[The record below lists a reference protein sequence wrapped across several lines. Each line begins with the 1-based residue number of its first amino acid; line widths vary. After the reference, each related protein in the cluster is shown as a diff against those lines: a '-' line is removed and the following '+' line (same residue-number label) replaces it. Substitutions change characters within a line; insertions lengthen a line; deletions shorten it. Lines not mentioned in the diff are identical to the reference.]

1 MTHCFPLFFWLWQ
14 WQTCHKAVRHGS
26 DPRGAPWKAP
36 DCPKLFVPLHPWEYA
51 EERDQPR
58 PVPTDQRDHWKPSF
72 HKWNQLASQPNGPAM
87 TNLSMVYAV
96 ESNEQFANPSW
107 PRHLL
112 GQANEKVSK
121 SHGQEGPL
129 FWYFRWKL
137 GKNKNWKNKNQKGS
151 SSFFFRFLFFIGTVW
166 VIFSFPSAEGIG
178 GENWPLA
185 GPWGNFPYEIKK
197 IPVS

>member
-72 HKWNQLASQPNGPAM
+72 HKWNQLAVNQMAPQWQPFPWCMLWRAMNSLLIHSGPA
-87 TNLSMVYAV
+87 TFSV
-96 ESNEQFANPSW
+96 
-107 PRHLL
+107 
-112 GQANEKVSK
+112 NEKVST
-121 SHGQEGPL
+121 SHGQAGPL
-129 FWYFRWKL
+129 FWYFGRKQ

-151 SSFFFRFLFFIGTVW
+151 SSDFFRFLFFIGTVK
-166 VIFSFPSAEGIG
+166 
-178 GENWPLA
+178 WPVFL
-185 GPWGNFPYEIKK
+185 GP
-197 IPVS
+197 